1 MMQNE
6 GDNNMMANEAKYTY
20 VLSRCKL
27 YWIEYQA
34 MSLFPRFYLFIVM
47 LNVQLVRH
55 ELFLRK
61 HKVILLL
68 PMLWLGV
75 SFIVHLYFSFEFRLT
90 SAIAGACDRGAS
102 FCWFDSVHLYL

>member
-1 MMQNE
+1 MQNE
-6 GDNNMMANEAKYTY
+6 GENNMMANEAKYTY

-47 LNVQLVRH
+47 CNWSGMSFFFVTRK
-55 ELFLRK
+55 LFSSSP
-61 HKVILLL
+61 H
-68 PMLWLGV
+68 WLCV
-75 SFIVHLYFSFEFRLT
+75 SFIVHLFFSFEFGLT
-90 SAIAGACDRGAS
+90 SAIAGACDRDAC